1 MTGDSRATRARRA
14 LADPRATRDL
24 LREAS
29 RAWPAR
35 AGAAVLLLVLGG
47 VFLAPLLAPYDPNA
61 LRDFVRDQFLAPSW
75 RHPFGTDQAGRDVLS
90 RVMYGGRVSL
100 GVAALSVAVSVAVGA
115 LWGAVAGYAG
125 GIADAVLMRVA
136 DAVLAFPRILLLI
149 LLASLTREP
158 SVTGIAL
165 LLGLTSWPG
174 MCRIVR
180 AEVRFLREQDY
191 VLAAR
196 ALGVPWWRTLRM
208 HLLPGVVPQVIV
220 AATLAFA
227 SVIPLE
233 ATLSFLGLGLHPPTA
248 SWGNILLDGADQA
261 TAHWWLVL
269 FPALAIVATVLAVN
283 AIGEYLQD
291 AADPRRAPQ

>member
-1 MTGDSRATRARRA
+1 MTGPSRATPA
-14 LADPRATRDL
+14 PRLNAEPRTAADL
-24 LREAS
+24 LRAVA
-29 RAWPAR
+29 RNGPALT
-35 AGAAVLLLVLGG
+35 GATVLLLVLGG
-47 VFLAPLLAPYDPNA
+47 VSLAPFLAPYDPTA
-61 LRDFVRDQFLAPSW
+61 LHDFVRDQFLAPSW
-75 RHPFGTDQAGRDVLS
+75 HHPFGTDQAGRDVLS

-100 GVAALSVAVSVAVGA
+100 GVAALSVVVSVALGA
-115 LWGAVAGYAG
+115 LWGAIAGYAG
-125 GIADAVLMRVA
+125 GLIDAALMRVA

-149 LLASLTREP
+149 LMASLTREP
-158 SVTGIAL
+158 SVAGIAL

-174 MCRIVR
+174 MCRVVR
-180 AEVRFLREQDY
+180 AEVRDLRAQDY

-196 ALGVPWWRTLRM
+196 ALGVPWWRTLRV

-220 AATLAFA
+220 TATLAFA

-233 ATLSFLGLGLHPPTA
+233 ATLSFLGLGLHPPTP

-269 FPALAIVATVLAVN
+269 FPALAIVVTVLAVN